1 MGVSVSSFVP
11 SQTLVFHIASGVE
24 GSAALTAAER
34 QDGYLAQVQRNR
46 ENREARKTMNYA
58 ANRLT
63 MSQVDI
69 LNDKIKE
76 FLPHIPPVLR
86 TLKPTI
92 VPLMPS
98 ADGGMPHTRPADLVC
113 LPQSASS
120 LTLTTF
126 VHELWHLHQRAH
138 YREWTHFFEKKWK
151 WRIFDG
157 QMDPALE
164 KMRRL
169 NPDTLEDPLWI
180 WDNKW
185 VPVCLFLNPS
195 NPTFQDTATYFYN
208 AQSGMR
214 YTSLPPE
221 MAAFFSTSLS
231 PSAYEH
237 PCETSAYM
245 ITGPAVECPAYKEL
259 IGYWTQGALIQ

>member
-1 MGVSVSSFVP
+1 MGITQSIIFNP
-11 SQTLVFHIASGVE
+11 QEFTYHIASGVE
-24 GSAALTAAER
+24 GSAALAAAER
-34 QDGYLAQVQRNR
+34 QDGYLSQVAQSR
-46 ENREARKTMNYA
+46 ENSAARQTMIYA
-58 ANRLT
+58 ANRMT
-63 MSQVDI
+63 MSQIDV
-69 LNDKIKE
+69 LNEKIQE
-76 FLPHIPPVLR
+76 FLLHIPIALR

-98 ADGGMPHTRPADLVC
+98 ADGGMPHTRPRDLVC
-113 LPQSASS
+113 LPQSTSS

-151 WRIFDG
+151 WRVYDG
-157 QMDPALE
+157 QIDPQLE

-185 VPVCLFLNPS
+185 VPVCVFLNPQS
-195 NPTFQDTATYFYN
+195 PSFKDTATLFYN
-208 AQSGMR
+208 TLSGLR
-214 YTSLPPE
+214 YNSLPPE
-221 MAAFFSTSLS
+221 MAAFFSSSLS

-245 ITGPAVECPAYKEL
+245 LTGDPLPCPAYKA
-259 IGYWTQGALIQ
+259 IVDHWPNALIL

>member
-1 MGVSVSSFVP
+1 MGASVSSFVP
-11 SQTLVFHIASGVE
+11 SQELIFHIASGIE
-24 GSAALTAAER
+24 GSAALTTAER
-34 QDGYLAQVQRNR
+34 QDGYLAQVQNSRV
-46 ENREARKTMNYA
+46 NREARKMMNYS

-63 MSQVDI
+63 MSQIDI
-69 LNDKIKE
+69 LRDKIKE
-76 FLPHIPPVLR
+76 FQQHIPEILR

-98 ADGGMPHTRPADLVC
+98 ADGGMPHTRPADLIC
-113 LPQSASS
+113 LPQSVSS

-138 YREWTHFFEKKWK
+138 YQEWTNFFEKKWK

-157 QMDPALE
+157 RIDTQLDNMQ
-164 KMRRL
+164 RL

-180 WDNKW
+180 WNDKW
-185 VPVCLFLNPS
+185 IPICVFLNPS
-195 NPTFQDTATYFYN
+195 SPSFKETATYFYN
-208 AQSGMR
+208 AHSGMR
-214 YTSLPPE
+214 YTNIPPE
-221 MAAFFSTSLS
+221 MAAFFSSSLS

-245 ITGPAVECPAYKEL
+245 ITGPTLDCPAYKEL
-259 IGYWTQGALIQ
+259 IGYLGAGGLIQ